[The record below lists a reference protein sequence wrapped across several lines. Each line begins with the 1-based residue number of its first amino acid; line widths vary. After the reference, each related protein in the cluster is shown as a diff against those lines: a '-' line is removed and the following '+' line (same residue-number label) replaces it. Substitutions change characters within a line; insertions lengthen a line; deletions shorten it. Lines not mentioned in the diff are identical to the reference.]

1 MAGVRSVRNE
11 MIVVPRDTKSAKAAT
26 AADGAGPAGA
36 PAASPSGKP
45 MTISGQVTAIDRD
58 RGDVTVHT
66 ETGDVILRMPVS
78 ALRDLEQG
86 QQLSIKTTR

>member
-1 MAGVRSVRNE
+1 VRNGL
-11 MIVVPRDTKSAKAAT
+11 IVVPRETKTAKAT
-26 AADGAGPAGA
+26 NAADGAGPAGA

-45 MTISGQVTAIDRD
+45 MAISGQVTAIDRD

-66 ETGDVILRMPVS
+66 ETGDVILRMPTD

-86 QQLSIKTTR
+86 QRLSINTSR